1 MKLELSVFAFGC
13 RASPSPVTL
22 LLLLRFWPGNVRI
35 PSPLLQ
41 FLQRSTSNSFG
52 PTHLICHVKVPSISV
67 TASATSNSH
76 GKIDLLYFQLT
87 VITRSRSLPHKNEI
101 GKCIQC
107 PMKKAGFLTTGF
119 SCQVEYPS
127 PFSVGAALHRSV
139 LGDLMSITSCLTR
152 FFSLSH

>member
-1 MKLELSVFAFGC
+1 MSLFAFTG
-13 RASPSPVTL
+13 RATPPVTL
-22 LLLLRFWPGNVRI
+22 LLLRPLARECQNSSAAP
-35 PSPLLQ
+35 PSP
-41 FLQRSTSNSFG
+41 SNSSNVQPPIPDE
-52 PTHLICHVKVPSISV
+52 PTHLICHVQVPSISV